1 MLYWLQAAPYH
12 APIQENP
19 TVASMG
25 PDRAHSDTNALADLF
40 EEHYDRLARYIAARV
55 GNRDLAEDMA
65 GEVFLRAVE
74 SLGSIEQRGV
84 PLQAWLYRVARNLV
98 IDHYRRNSRQQS
110 VALDEVAALAGTADP
125 AADVEHQMT
134 MERVYDAMQRLNP
147 AQQEVITLRFIGGL
161 SSEEV
166 GTVIGRTNG
175 AVRELQRTA
184 LKALR
189 GLIGVLPAEA
199 GRVAPEWAGQA
210 TQGEDDA

>member
-19 TVASMG
+19 TVAFTG
-25 PDRAHSDTNALADLF
+25 PDRAQSDAYALADLF
-40 EEHYDRLARYIAARV
+40 EEHYDRLARYVAARV

-74 SLGSIEQRGV
+74 SLGSIEQRGI
-84 PLQAWLYRVARNLV
+84 PLQAWLYRVAHNLV
-98 IDHYRRNSRQQS
+98 IDHYRRSSRRQS
-110 VALDEVAALAGTADP
+110 VALDDVAVLAGTADP

-134 MERVYDAMQRLNP
+134 MEGVYAAMQRLNSS
-147 AQQEVITLRFIGGL
+147 QQEVITLRFIGGL

-166 GTVIGRTNG
+166 GTVMGRTNG

-189 GLIGVLPAEA
+189 GLMGVLPAEA
-199 GRVAPEWAGQA
+199 GWGA
-210 TQGEDDA
+210 QGEDDA